1 VYVIG
6 HDDHS
11 VQAEFLSI
19 SGQARF
25 NYDLPNA
32 FGQNPSLTSLI
43 GGERH
48 EKRFVIGLKVWQL
61 ATIFIFA
68 QHKMGSITVPQR
80 GM

>member
-1 VYVIG
+1 MYVIG

-25 NYDLPNA
+25 NYDLPNC
-32 FGQNPSLTSLI
+32 FRKDPTFI
-43 GGERH
+43 GGECNEEH
-48 EKRFVIGLKVWQL
+48 FVIGLEVRQL
-61 ATIFIFA
+61 ATIFISSL
-68 QHKMGSITVPQR
+68 HKMGTITVPQQ